1 MWSSEPI
8 SGSPTLPDAELLTK
22 AIEASGMSARRFAVR
37 VLIRDER
44 TVRRWLSGDSPLPKP
59 VRDFLK
65 EYVADNAPRERGK

>member
-1 MWSSEPI
+1 VSDGEI
-8 SGSPTLPDAELLTK
+8 LAK

-59 VRDFLK
+59 VREFL
-65 EYVADNAPRERGK
+65 EGYLQRPR